1 MLPAVASNLSNSHTF
16 TVEQGQNASH
26 NDDEWN
32 NHVPW
37 VDPKK
42 RGNCQLTVIAELE
55 KIILNQRID
64 FRVKTRTDEDT
75 ENAAKQTI

>member
-37 VDPKK
+37 VDSKK

-75 ENAAKQTI
+75 ENAAKQTV